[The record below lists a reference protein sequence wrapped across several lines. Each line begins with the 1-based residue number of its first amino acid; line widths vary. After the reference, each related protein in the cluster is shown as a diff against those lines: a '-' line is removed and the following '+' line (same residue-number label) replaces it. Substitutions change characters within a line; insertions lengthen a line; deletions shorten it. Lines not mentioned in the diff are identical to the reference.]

1 MTQALSPAE
10 RRRKARAM
18 HRSESKPSIREIA
31 EALGVSHGTI
41 HRDVNQEAAKRYAE
55 QARKYKRRT
64 PAAEREVTK

>member
-1 MTQALSPAE
+1 
-10 RRRKARAM
+10 M